1 MNNWMQ
7 DAWLLRG
14 YTRGSPGL
22 ERHGKCKYSVVLI
35 DKNIQSKEF
44 SRY

>member
-7 DAWLLRG
+7 DAWLLRVHPWI
-14 YTRGSPGL
+14 TWL